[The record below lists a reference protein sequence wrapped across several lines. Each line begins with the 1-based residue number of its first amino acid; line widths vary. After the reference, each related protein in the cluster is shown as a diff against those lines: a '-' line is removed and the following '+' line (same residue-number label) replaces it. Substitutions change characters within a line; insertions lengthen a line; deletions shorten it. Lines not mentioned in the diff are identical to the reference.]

1 MLDPQPLGNR
11 SVEITRA
18 ESQFV
23 GQFFGHGVEIGKM
36 VAPALNFAANRLDRI
51 GCAALCSLAA
61 GRAVVKKTNERFRR
75 IGRCD
80 QPFFQFG
87 PIDRQVFKQR
97 IREPLTDRIDSAA
110 RLCGDQLPWVEV
122 EPVGQQKHQTG
133 AHGPLV
139 SLDQIEI
146 AGRNIQ
152 RLGQSNLGHA
162 GAAPKSL
169 DRGAREEFLGGHASA
184 M

>member
-97 IREPLTDRIDSAA
+97 IREPLADRIDSAA
-110 RLCGDQLPWVEV
+110 RFRGNQLPGVEV
-122 EPVGQQKHQTG
+122 ETVGQQ
-133 AHGPLV
+133 
-139 SLDQIEI
+139 
-146 AGRNIQ
+146 
-152 RLGQSNLGHA
+152 
-162 GAAPKSL
+162 
-169 DRGAREEFLGGHASA
+169 
-184 M
+184 